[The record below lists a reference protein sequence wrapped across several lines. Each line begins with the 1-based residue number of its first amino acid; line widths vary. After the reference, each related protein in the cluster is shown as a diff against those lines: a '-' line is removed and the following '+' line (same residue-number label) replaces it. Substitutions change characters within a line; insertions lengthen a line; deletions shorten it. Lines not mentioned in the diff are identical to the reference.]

1 MTTSKCSNVV
11 QLAPELTR
19 KQHPSHSFFTVSL
32 ISHWLEDKFLL
43 CWNPGHLLSDKRT
56 FPSPLELT
64 LLSSQVSG
72 GVTSGQ
78 QEMSLLIQLT
88 QNLISTLDFINTKSG
103 FHFFPWTQ
111 YLVPRFSP
119 ILHWIFKLGN
129 KSSSTCSQEGKDR
142 ASTWFLILF
151 ALTVFVWSVVFVF
164 AWPNLRAPAA
174 KNGRIH
180 ILSKIEALEVILK
193 PGVFFSPALSCF
205 AQIYWILC
213 PIVFQLLR
221 KFGAGLNP
229 ADFHKLPGCS
239 FQVTL
244 VQQAPKLPHDSFQMS
259 LRTESQERQM
269 KFTTESGLSSPVNC
283 QAVPWQV
290 WEGVSHEVTRSLSDR
305 GPWLVRICGT
315 GKLFT
320 WDFDEKQ
327 VQEVKSAFSHERQE
341 VVVSVR
347 PLPTDW
353 ETSGR

>member
-1 MTTSKCSNVV
+1 M
-11 QLAPELTR
+11 
-19 KQHPSHSFFTVSL
+19 
-32 ISHWLEDKFLL
+32 
-43 CWNPGHLLSDKRT
+43 
-56 FPSPLELT
+56 
-64 LLSSQVSG
+64 
-72 GVTSGQ
+72 
-78 QEMSLLIQLT
+78 
-88 QNLISTLDFINTKSG
+88 
-103 FHFFPWTQ
+103 
-111 YLVPRFSP
+111 
-119 ILHWIFKLGN
+119 IF
-129 KSSSTCSQEGKDR
+129 
-142 ASTWFLILF
+142 
-151 ALTVFVWSVVFVF
+151 
-164 AWPNLRAPAA
+164 
-174 KNGRIH
+174 
-180 ILSKIEALEVILK
+180 K

-205 AQIYWILC
+205 AQICWIFC
-213 PIVFQLLR
+213 RFVFQLLR

-229 ADFHKLPGCS
+229 ADFHKLPGCN

-259 LRTESQERQM
+259 LRTESQARQI

-290 WEGVSHEVTRSLSDR
+290 WEGFSHEVTRSLSDR

-347 PLPTDW
+347 PLRTDW